1 MDEVWKDAHKF
12 EGYYQVSNLGR
23 VKRLPRLSK
32 NSRDDTYKKYGEK
45 ILSLN
50 LKKSKKYINVKLSVE
65 GVVTTVQLHV
75 LVLSTFIKKPFQ
87 LATVNHKDG
96 NKRNNRL
103 DNLEWLSY
111 KENLKHARDSGLARF
126 AKGSEAGNSTLS
138 EDKVLLIKK
147 DIDCGIM
154 NKDISKKYNV
164 TNKIVSDI
172 KTGRTWKHVRV

>member
-1 MDEVWKDAHKF
+1 
-12 EGYYQVSNLGR
+12 
-23 VKRLPRLSK
+23 
-32 NSRDDTYKKYGEK
+32 
-45 ILSLN
+45 
-50 LKKSKKYINVKLSVE
+50 
-65 GVVTTVQLHV
+65 
-75 LVLSTFIKKPFQ
+75 
-87 LATVNHKDG
+87 
-96 NKRNNRL
+96 
-103 DNLEWLSY
+103 LSY